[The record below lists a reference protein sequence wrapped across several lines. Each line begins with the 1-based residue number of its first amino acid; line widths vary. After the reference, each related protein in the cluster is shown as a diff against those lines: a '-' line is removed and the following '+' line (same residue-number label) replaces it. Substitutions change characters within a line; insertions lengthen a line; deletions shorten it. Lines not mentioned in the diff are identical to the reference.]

1 MIPIL
6 DAAIRRWCLHARAAA
21 VLTGLA
27 VLAVPAAEEES
38 NLVST
43 PHDTASL
50 VSATDG
56 FVPGQD
62 LRLGL
67 RLRLAPG
74 WHSYWSNPGDA
85 GEAPTIAITASGAAS
100 GTAGTIDWPA
110 PRRLPDGPL
119 MSYGYTGDVVL
130 PVTLRP
136 SGQAGAAGSL
146 HLAATADWLAC
157 ANVCVPEHGVFRL
170 DLPQLQG
177 AGQAASS
184 DQAASSSQAAP
195 SSQAPLFAVA
205 QARRPLPSPFP
216 AALSRDGVL
225 TLSGS
230 GLGPQSVR
238 DAWFFPSAPGLI
250 DQAAA
255 QKVSVTPG
263 QVAIALRPV
272 PGASGA
278 KPLDGLVVLRDP
290 AGNESFLSV
299 DAPPGTAASGTA
311 TGWSALPRLML
322 LALLGGIVLN
332 LMPCV
337 FPVLA
342 MKALALSR
350 MSGAARREMRLS
362 AGFYTAGVMV
372 AFAALGA
379 LMLGLRAAGSAV
391 GWGFQF
397 QSAVFV
403 AGTCWL
409 LFAVGLNLAGLFEI
423 GAGVAGV
430 GQGLA
435 GRRGH
440 GGDFAIG
447 LLAVLVA
454 TPCTAPFMGVAIAG
468 AFAAPAVIG
477 MAVFLAM
484 GVGLA
489 LPYVVFALLPGLA
502 ARLPRPGTWMVVLRQ
517 ALAFP
522 VFASCAWL
530 AWVTSIEGGDHG
542 VLVLASGMVLLAL
555 AGWLL
560 GLSQRLR
567 AGRAVSM
574 TGAAI
579 CTLAALALLP
589 SLAGARLPGMKLDAG
604 AEAFSETRLAAL
616 RSEGRPVFVDMTAA
630 WCVTCLVNERIALSP
645 ATVRTAFAAHH
656 VATLRGDWTS
666 RDARITDFLRAHDR
680 DGVPF
685 YVYYP
690 SGGGAGRV
698 LPQILTAERVLHE
711 VGGS

>member
-6 DAAIRRWCLHARAAA
+6 DAVVRRCGLPAHAAA
-21 VLTGLA
+21 VLTGFA
-27 VLAVPAAEEES
+27 VLAVPAAAAES
-38 NLVST
+38 NLVTSA
-43 PHDTASL
+43 HDTASL

-85 GEAPTIAITASGAAS
+85 GEAPTIAITASGAAG

-136 SGQAGAAGSL
+136 MTLGPSGQSGAAGPL

-170 DLPQLQG
+170 DLPQG
-177 AGQAASS
+177 ADG
-184 DQAASSSQAAP
+184 AAP
-195 SSQAPLFAVA
+195 SSQAPLFAA
-205 QARRPLPSPFP
+205 ALARHPLPSPFP
-216 AALSRDGVL
+216 ATLSRDGVL
-225 TLSGS
+225 RLSGS

-238 DAWFFPSAPGLI
+238 DAWFFPAAPGLI
-250 DQAAA
+250 DQVAA
-255 QKVSVTPG
+255 QKVSITPG
-263 QVAIALRPV
+263 QVAIALRPL
-272 PGASGA
+272 PGAPGA
-278 KPLDGLVVLRDP
+278 KPLGGLVVLRDP

-299 DAPPGTAASGTA
+299 SAPPGSAASA
-311 TGWSALPRLML
+311 TGWSALPRLLL
-322 LALLGGIVLN
+322 LAFLGGIVLN

-362 AGFYTAGVMV
+362 AGFYTAGVLV

-440 GGDFAIG
+440 GGDFAVG

-468 AFAAPAVIG
+468 AFSAPAAVG

-484 GVGLA
+484 GAGLA
-489 LPYVVFALLPGLA
+489 LPYVAFALVPGLA
-502 ARLPRPGTWMVVLRQ
+502 ARLPRPGNWMVVLRQ

-522 VFASCAWL
+522 IFASCAWL

-567 AGRAVSM
+567 AGRAISM

-589 SLAGARLPGMKLDAG
+589 GLAGARPPGMALDPG
-604 AEAFSETRLAAL
+604 TEAFSETRLAAL

-645 ATVRTAFAAHH
+645 ATVRTAFAAHR

-666 RDARITDFLRAHDR
+666 RDTRITDFLRAHDR

-690 SGGGAGRV
+690 SGGGDGRV